1 MVRKQSEP
9 GYDRQG
15 CFIYAQFFFFLA
27 KLVIDQLVYD
37 VALSLILE

>member
-1 MVRKQSEP
+1 MT
-9 GYDRQG
+9 DRAVL
-15 CFIYAQFFFFLA
+15 FTPSSFFFLA

>member
-15 CFIYAQFFFFLA
+15 CFIYAQFFFLA